1 MPVYFP
7 EVSEGSHLGSIGTLI
22 TYSERLFAV
31 KSMLSYSRVTCI
43 SKRKMS
49 FSLLIANTLVFGD
62 LPASCPWVSLSY
74 NVYLAKIDT
83 YAGDLLVTSVWIY
96 PSFTCSW
103 DFPSPWKLL
112 GFQF

>member
-1 MPVYFP
+1 
-7 EVSEGSHLGSIGTLI
+7 
-22 TYSERLFAV
+22 
-31 KSMLSYSRVTCI
+31 
-43 SKRKMS
+43 MS
-49 FSLLIANTLVFGD
+49 FFFIDCKYLSIWKD

-103 DFPSPWKLL
+103 DFSIAMEAFGIFRFLIFKYFL
-112 GFQF
+112 